1 MNLRLNFY
9 LFIQNNSPAT
19 INYINEIENS
29 FHSRSIGKR
38 LALLFLPLPSVY
50 DTVRH
55 SGLAAKHWVCLNFKE
70 ACNETTKI
78 TKTAALVVFLVFCTP
93 INFVFPNCLWKAPE
107 PEQPRSNSLRNENT
121 NTNKPEKKSN
131 DFNDSIDPELKKNIE
146 LLRVSSNRP
155 PNLDFMLDLSF
166 DDKKNVTTFIQKL
179 EKIFNLNKFISNKNL
194 VFNFVCELFYAFK
207 DNEQLQ
213 GSALAAISTHIE
225 TCEDQTLK
233 LLNILFCMH
242 KIENLNSKANTKSF
256 QNKLKILVSAFKCYT
271 LDSIIKQKIKYLYL
285 KNDEE
290 LELSLYMQIKLA
302 DSLELPVLI
311 KTMNNDE
318 CTIERYSSIINQSE
332 EIKNEVNNTY
342 FDSLFESEIFQA
354 LLEKNPNENKQFNS
368 KQSLELDSLYD
379 EFDILSSQLF
389 DIKKDKGELSPEFL
403 DQQILINQ
411 KNAQIKDLQRK
422 LKREW
427 IEEVLSK

>member
-1 MNLRLNFY
+1 M
-9 LFIQNNSPAT
+9 
-19 INYINEIENS
+19 
-29 FHSRSIGKR
+29 
-38 LALLFLPLPSVY
+38 
-50 DTVRH
+50 
-55 SGLAAKHWVCLNFKE
+55 
-70 ACNETTKI
+70 
-78 TKTAALVVFLVFCTP
+78 
-93 INFVFPNCLWKAPE
+93 
-107 PEQPRSNSLRNENT
+107 
-121 NTNKPEKKSN
+121 
-131 DFNDSIDPELKKNIE
+131 
-146 LLRVSSNRP
+146 SSNRP